1 MDPSHWQMSLWWDAS
16 DTNSSERLRLV
27 LRCGVW
33 EGEQER
39 CFPVECGHNMLPWKG
54 KACKEHQERRV
65 LEKTKEGQF
74 EDTVNH
80 PVQSSSETKSKV
92 SLGLL
97 SKEVTSDLGDDCFWL
112 ISTLLYFFPPGCH
125 IDRVGPNIVEDNVDF
140 SDPPTS
146 TTQMLGS
153 KVFIAMLVSMV

>member
-1 MDPSHWQMSLWWDAS
+1 M
-16 DTNSSERLRLV
+16 
-27 LRCGVW
+27 
-33 EGEQER
+33 
-39 CFPVECGHNMLPWKG
+39 ECGHVTMKG
-54 KACKEHQERRV
+54 KRLVKNIQERRV

-80 PVQSSSETKSKV
+80 SVQSSSKTKPKV

-146 TTQMLGS
+146 TTQMLGCS
-153 KVFIAMLVSMV
+153 SPCWSLRCRRLNSGLRVH